1 MYFIK
6 TTFYSFLS
14 LFTFC
19 SLFAQPVTWVSSTSY
34 STGALVVV
42 IGETSTYIATQ
53 SVPANNS
60 PPNTTYWTNLSVAAT
75 ALNVPVED
83 VPSLDTATI
92 LDSLPKAAPDANS
105 TGVSTSNQLLG
116 ISTNAVTTNA
126 ASVVAG
132 ITIIGGTKKV
142 VFQVQGAATYPS
154 DSSFLSDP
162 RLSIYSGSTM
172 IAQIDDWQSGP
183 VSFDSTY
190 YQSSYASDLASSKYA
205 MTGSVEPAII
215 LNLPVG
221 SYTALVDGKGVEGK
235 VVIGAFDF
243 ESTTSSK
250 LLGISTNAIT
260 RNSASVV
267 AGITITGGTKKV
279 VFQVQGAATYP
290 SDSSFL
296 SDPRL
301 SIYSGSTMIAQ
312 VDDWQSGPVSFD
324 STYYQS
330 SYASDLVSSKYAMT
344 GSMEP
349 AIILNLPVGSYTALV
364 DGKGVEGKVVIGAFD
379 ID

>member
-190 YQSSYASDLASSKYA
+190 YQSSYASDL
-205 MTGSVEPAII
+205 
-215 LNLPVG
+215 
-221 SYTALVDGKGVEGK
+221 
-235 VVIGAFDF
+235 
-243 ESTTSSK
+243 
-250 LLGISTNAIT
+250 
-260 RNSASVV
+260 
-267 AGITITGGTKKV
+267 
-279 VFQVQGAATYP
+279 
-290 SDSSFL
+290 
-296 SDPRL
+296 
-301 SIYSGSTMIAQ
+301 
-312 VDDWQSGPVSFD
+312 
-324 STYYQS
+324 
-330 SYASDLVSSKYAMT
+330 VSSKYAMT